1 MVFINCLSV
10 ASAIFKPLL
19 PLDSFAYFQVFL
31 LHYYLFVCEKKFML
45 SFTAVYISE
54 KKNTLSKFREDISFK
69 ITLEYTSDASTSFY
83 ILIIRSWRGCKFII
97 IG

>member
-1 MVFINCLSV
+1 MVFIKCLSV

-19 PLDSFAYFQVFL
+19 PLDSCAYFQVFL

-54 KKNTLSKFREDISFK
+54 KKKHSQQVSRGISFK
-69 ITLEYTSDASTSFY
+69 LTLKYTSDASTSFY

>member
-1 MVFINCLSV
+1 MVFIKCLSV

-31 LHYYLFVCEKKFML
+31 PHHIVCEKKFML

-54 KKNTLSKFREDISFK
+54 KKNTLSKFREA
-69 ITLEYTSDASTSFY
+69 LA
-83 ILIIRSWRGCKFII
+83 LN
-97 IG
+97 

>member
-1 MVFINCLSV
+1 
-10 ASAIFKPLL
+10 
-19 PLDSFAYFQVFL
+19 
-31 LHYYLFVCEKKFML
+31 ML

-54 KKNTLSKFREDISFK
+54 KKNTLSKFREDTSFK
-69 ITLEYTSDASTSFY
+69 LTLEYTSDASTSFY